1 MGAREDGQMKM
12 KILVI
17 GSGGREHAIV
27 RKLRRDEAR
36 SGHDRQLAIFAAP
49 GNAGIFGMAECVPIA
64 AEDIDALLQFARTER
79 MDLTIVGPEAPL
91 ALGICDRFA
100 EAGLRVFGPSQS
112 AARIEASKSFA
123 RAQMAE
129 AGVPSPAY
137 RVFRELDAALAY
149 VRAIAG
155 PVVVKADGLAA
166 GKGVTVAANAHEAEQ
181 ALRAIMAER
190 VFGQAGDE
198 VVIEEFL
205 AGRELS
211 VLAFVDAG
219 GYALMPAIEDHKQVQ
234 DGDRG
239 PNTGGMGTY
248 TPAYAATDAVMKAV
262 REDVF
267 DRMMAQWRRLGVVY
281 RGVLFAGLM
290 VVNGRPY
297 VIEFNARFGDPET
310 QIALELLDTD
320 LLTVIDAVLAD
331 RVSGLTLS
339 WSSDAALCIVLA
351 SEGYPEAPRKGDAIS
366 GLIDTDSSFVYT
378 LHAGTA
384 FDGEG
389 RTVTSGGR
397 VLNVVAR
404 GETIAQARARA
415 YTVADAVVYAGKHYR
430 TDIGARR

>member
-1 MGAREDGQMKM
+1 MGVREDGQM

-36 SGHDRQLAIFAAP
+36 AGDDRQLAIFAAP
-49 GNAGIFGMAECVPIA
+49 GNAGISGMAECVAIG
-64 AEDIDALLQFARTER
+64 AEDIDALLRFALTER
-79 MDLTIVGPEAPL
+79 IDLTIVGPEAPL
-91 ALGICDRFA
+91 AQGISDRFA

-123 RAQMAE
+123 RAQMAQ
-129 AGVPSPAY
+129 ACVPSPAY
-137 RVFRELDAALAY
+137 RVFRELDDAIAY
-149 VRAIAG
+149 VHAFAG

-166 GKGVTVAANAHEAEQ
+166 GKGVTVAANATEAEQ

-205 AGRELS
+205 DGRELS
-211 VLAFVDAG
+211 VMAFVDAN
-219 GYALMPAIEDHKQVQ
+219 GYALMPAIEDHKQVG
-234 DGDRG
+234 DGDQG

-248 TPAYAATDAVMKAV
+248 TPAYAATDTVMKSV
-262 REDVF
+262 REHVF

-310 QIALELLDTD
+310 QLALELLDTD

-331 RVSGLTLS
+331 RVRELALS
-339 WSSDAALCIVLA
+339 WSSDAALCVVLA
-351 SEGYPEAPRKGDAIS
+351 AEGYPEAPRKGDAIS

-384 FDGEG
+384 FDGQG
-389 RTVTSGGR
+389 RTVTNGGR

-404 GETIAQARARA
+404 GGTIAQARARA
-415 YTVADAVVYAGKHYR
+415 YTVADSVVYDGKHYR

>member
-1 MGAREDGQMKM
+1 MKV
-12 KILVI
+12 LVI

-36 SGHDRQLAIFAAP
+36 AGDGRQLAIFAAP
-49 GNAGIFGMAECVPIA
+49 GNAGICGMAECAPIG
-64 AEDIDALLQFARTER
+64 AEDIDALLRFAVTER
-79 MDLTIVGPEAPL
+79 IDLTIVGPEAPL
-91 ALGICDRFA
+91 AQGICDRFA

-137 RVFRELDAALAY
+137 RVFRELDDAVAY
-149 VRAIAG
+149 VHALAG

-166 GKGVTVAANAHEAEQ
+166 GKGVTVAANADEAER

-205 AGRELS
+205 DGRELS
-211 VLAFVDAG
+211 VMAFVDVG
-219 GYALMPAIEDHKQVQ
+219 GYALMPAIEDHKQVR
-234 DGDRG
+234 DGDQG

-267 DRMMAQWRRLGVVY
+267 DRMTALWRRLGIVY

-290 VVNGRPY
+290 VVDGRPC

-310 QIALELLDTD
+310 QVALELLDTD

-331 RVSGLTLS
+331 RIGGLALS
-339 WSSDAALCIVLA
+339 WSPDAALCVVLA
-351 SEGYPEAPRKGDAIS
+351 AEGYPEAPRKGDVIAAD
-366 GLIDTDSSFVYT
+366 LIDANASFVYT

-384 FDGEG
+384 VDGQG
-389 RTVTSGGR
+389 RTVTNGGR

-404 GETIAQARARA
+404 GETIAQARTRA
-415 YTVADAVVYAGKHYR
+415 YTVADSVVYAGKHYR
-430 TDIGARR
+430 TDIGARG